1 MLVQSVLRARG
12 KNNLSEHSPDHL
24 TEQELSRM
32 LRFANAAA
40 GLITTKKGA
49 LRSMPE
55 PADIQRLIGG

>member
-32 LRFANAAA
+32 LRFANAAY
-40 GLITTKKGA
+40 LVTTRRGA
-49 LRSMPE
+49 IRSMPE
-55 PADIQRLIGG
+55 PEQVQALL

>member
-40 GLITTKKGA
+40 YLVTTRRGA
-49 LRSMPE
+49 IRSMPE
-55 PADIQRLIGG
+55 PKQVQALL

>member
-32 LRFANAAA
+32 LRFANAAY
-40 GLITTKKGA
+40 LFTTRRGA
-49 LRSMPE
+49 IRSMPE
-55 PADIQRLIGG
+55 LEQVQVLL

>member
-32 LRFANAAA
+32 LRFANVAY
-40 GLITTKKGA
+40 LVTTRRGA
-49 LRSMPE
+49 IRSMPE
-55 PADIQRLIGG
+55 PEQVQALL